1 MGGAGAGRTRAR
13 FALRGAALAPL
24 SARTTKPHPL
34 GAFCLAKGSK
44 IEAPRSGALLTGAI
58 WSAPRAN
65 GALAVARQTRSRGYA
80 SKRNHGWRNDSSSFP
95 PSTLGA
101 GGRARDRTIN
111 VYTRRAFIGHE
122 FSRSQSCTGGG
133 ICGRIRTPKYIY
145 ALRTRYKCIWNNS
158 RDLAPTRTGRASVC
172 YPSPSISA
180 PRMPACSTRNTETA
194 SVLYLSLSLIH
205 SLTHSLTHSLSL
217 SFSLSLSVGGGA
229 YRPNTSERKEE
240 KAAPESYLSAT
251 LGGVRAANESVTMA
265 KGWLST
271 LCSDQ
276 SRTETTVVR
285 RGGGGGSGGGGL
297 PIEVWVSE
305 TEKQSGGGGFDS
317 IRYDSIRSDIASW
330 L

>member
-194 SVLYLSLSLIH
+194 SVLYLSLSLIR
-205 SLTHSLTHSLSL
+205 SLTHSLTRSHSHSHSLFL
-217 SFSLSLSVGGGA
+217 SEA
-229 YRPNTSERKEE
+229 EPIDRTRPKERRK
-240 KAAPESYLSAT
+240 KLHPRATYL
-251 LGGVRAANESVTMA
+251 
-265 KGWLST
+265 
-271 LCSDQ
+271 
-276 SRTETTVVR
+276 R
-285 RGGGGGSGGGGL
+285 R
-297 PIEVWVSE
+297 
-305 TEKQSGGGGFDS
+305 
-317 IRYDSIRSDIASW
+317 
-330 L
+330 